1 MLFLPL
7 DRRSRLVYVT
17 GNGFTVLIILSC
29 SDMIEIMKKKKHGI
43 KARVHMSVLVL
54 TRLVFV
60 CVFILR
66 YVLLFY
72 LLLVE
77 FSLGLLL

>member
-1 MLFLPL
+1 
-7 DRRSRLVYVT
+7 
-17 GNGFTVLIILSC
+17 
-29 SDMIEIMKKKKHGI
+29 MIEIMKKKKHGI

-66 YVLLFY
+66 YVLLF
-72 LLLVE
+72 LSA
-77 FSLGLLL
+77 FSGV